1 MPFEWFVALRYLR
14 DAKGQTALILAAVSV
29 GVSVVV
35 FLSALINGLQVSLI
49 DKTLGSQPH
58 VSIRVPREA
67 PRPLVP
73 ERSGVEAGGQLSI
86 ARNVQVAAQRLRS
99 IDQWPVIMSDVER
112 VPGVIAVS
120 ATVSGAGFA
129 VRGDAKAPIVVTG
142 IDTERFL
149 AIIDLRKKTDAGRFD
164 IAGGNVVVGS
174 VLASDLGVVVGDKL
188 RITTT
193 EGGSD
198 TVTIAGIFTLG
209 NRAIDQTWLVTSLR
223 HAQSLYELP
232 GGVTTIDL
240 KVADVFEA
248 NRVADDVRDRT
259 GLHVESWM
267 QRNAELLTGL
277 SAQNSSKYM
286 IQFFVVVAVALGIAS
301 VLIVSVVQKS
311 REIGI
316 LRAVGTSARRVL
328 LVFLIQGGVLG
339 LLGSFLGS
347 GLGALLAKLFEGIAR
362 DPSGAPRFPVQLDLS
377 LFLAATALATGVGLL
392 AAVIPAR
399 RAARLDPATA
409 IRNG

>member
-1 MPFEWFVALRYLR
+1 VPFEWFVALRYLR

-58 VSIRVPREA
+58 VSLRIPREA
-67 PRPLVP
+67 PRPLTEP
-73 ERSGVEAGGQLSI
+73 NGNLAISRSTQAS
-86 ARNVQVAAQRLRS
+86 AQRFRS
-99 IDQWPVIMSDVER
+99 IDQWPVIMSEVER

-129 VRGDAKAPIVVTG
+129 VRGDAKAPILVTG
-142 IDTERFL
+142 IDPERFL
-149 AIIDLRKKTDAGRFD
+149 AIIDVRRKTVAGRFD
-164 IAGGNVVVGS
+164 VAGDGVVIGS
-174 VLASDLGVVVGDKL
+174 VLAADLGVVVGDKL
-188 RITTT
+188 RVTTT

-198 TVTIAGIFTLG
+198 TVTITGVFTLG
-209 NRAIDQTWLVTSLR
+209 NRAVDQTWVVTSLR
-223 HAQSLYELP
+223 HAQSLFALP

-240 KVADVFEA
+240 KVADVFDAE
-248 NRVADDVRDRT
+248 RVAGDVRDRT
-259 GLHVESWM
+259 GLDVQSWM
-267 QRNAELLTGL
+267 QRNADLLTGL

-316 LRAVGTSARRVL
+316 LRAVGTSGSRVL
-328 LVFLIQGGVLG
+328 RVFLIQGGVLG
-339 LLGSFLGS
+339 LVGSFLGS
-347 GLGALLAKLFEGIAR
+347 VLGAALAKLFESLAR
-362 DPSGAPRFPVQLDLS
+362 DPSGAPRFPVQLDLQ
-377 LFLAATALATGVGLL
+377 LFVLATVLATGVGLL

>member
-14 DAKGQTALILAAVSV
+14 DAKGQTALILAAVSI

-58 VSIRVPREA
+58 VSLRVPREA
-67 PRPLVP
+67 PRPLTEP
-73 ERSGVEAGGQLSI
+73 NGALAISRSTQAS
-86 ARNVQVAAQRLRS
+86 AQRFRS
-99 IDQWPVIMSDVER
+99 IDQWPVIMSEVEH

-142 IDTERFL
+142 IDPERFL
-149 AIIDLRKKTDAGRFD
+149 AIIDIRKKMISGRFEVSGD
-164 IAGGNVVVGS
+164 GVVIGS

-188 RITTT
+188 RVTTT

-198 TVTIAGIFTLG
+198 TVAIAGVFTLG

-223 HAQSLYELP
+223 HAQSLFALP
-232 GGVTTIDL
+232 GGVTNIDL
-240 KVADVFEA
+240 KVADVFDAE
-248 NRVADDVRDRT
+248 RVASDVRDRT
-259 GLHVESWM
+259 GLDVQSWM
-267 QRNAELLTGL
+267 QRNADLLSGL

-316 LRAVGTSARRVL
+316 LRAVGTSGSRVL
-328 LVFLIQGGVLG
+328 RVFLIQGGVLG
-339 LLGSFLGS
+339 LVGSFLGS
-347 GLGALLAKLFEGIAR
+347 ALGAGLAKAFESLVR
-362 DPSGAPRFPVQLDLS
+362 TPSGAPRFPVQLDLQ
-377 LFLAATALATGVGLL
+377 LFVLATVLATGVGLL
-392 AAVIPAR
+392 AAVLPAQ